1 MEKLTLAQTI
11 QEITRDHLENHN
23 GLLFGQCVTA
33 VGWVNGSV
41 PDCRNIVEL
50 PMTDVAG
57 AGFAVGAALAGRRPI
72 FVLRFQDFFTL
83 NCNQIIHYA
92 AISKE
97 LHNQGVPVFVRCIG
111 TDAAGPVH
119 SIMLHN
125 IPMYFP
131 GLRVYA
137 PMTPGEY
144 RETWS
149 DFMNDDIPMFVSEH
163 RSAYQMK
170 DELSDNIE
178 DNADVVLF
186 GISDARTNMIEAAD
200 MLKKEGVTAST
211 VHIMKLKPL
220 DIEPLAN
227 ALSKAKVGL
236 VIDNGFPICG
246 AARDIA
252 YRLMTKVPDKKVY
265 ALSSED
271 HVKCFN
277 PEQQNKTPDAF
288 KIVDSVKRILK
299 GECPHD

>member
-1 MEKLTLAQTI
+1 MERMTLANTI
-11 QEITRDHLENHN
+11 KSITRDHLENGN
-23 GLLFGQCVTA
+23 GILFGQCVTA

-41 PDCRNIVEL
+41 PDCKNIVEL

-57 AGFAVGAALAGRRPI
+57 AGFAVGAAIAGRRPI

-83 NCNQIIHYA
+83 NCNQIVHYA

-97 LHNQGVPVFVRCIG
+97 LHEQGIPVFVRCIG

-131 GLRVYA
+131 GIKVYA
-137 PMTPGEY
+137 PMTPNEY
-144 RETWS
+144 KKSWQ
-149 DFMNDDIPMFVSEH
+149 DFMDDDIPMFVSEH
-163 RSAYQMK
+163 RSAYQNTEEMH
-170 DELSDNIE
+170 DYIIE
-178 DNADVVLF
+178 NADIALF
-186 GISDARTNMIEAAD
+186 GISNARTNMLEAAD
-200 MLKKEGVTAST
+200 VLREQGINVST

-220 DIEPLAN
+220 NIDYLINVIRQSRA
-227 ALSKAKVGL
+227 GL

-252 YRLMTKVPDKKVY
+252 YQLMEGTDRKIF

-271 HVKCFN
+271 KVKCFN
-277 PEQQNKTPDAF
+277 PQQQNRTPDAK
-288 KIVDSVKRILK
+288 KIIQKVHAILNVL
-299 GECPHD
+299 

>member
-1 MEKLTLAQTI
+1 MEQLTLAQTI

-97 LHNQGVPVFVRCIG
+97 LHHQGVPVFVRCIG

-131 GLRVYA
+131 GLKVYA

-144 RETWS
+144 RETWN

-170 DELSDNIE
+170 EELHDHIE
-178 DNADVVLF
+178 DNADIVLY
-186 GISDARTNMIEAAD
+186 GISDARTQMLLAAEKLREEG
-200 MLKKEGVTAST
+200 LKVST

-220 DIEPLAN
+220 DVGRLTDAIN
-227 ALSKAKVGL
+227 KAKAGI

-252 YRLMTKVPDKKVY
+252 YQLMVKAPGKKVY

-277 PEQQNKTPDAF
+277 PAQQNRTP
-288 KIVDSVKRILK
+288 DSVKIIGAVRKVLK

>member
-1 MEKLTLAQTI
+1 MTLAQTI

-41 PDCRNIVEL
+41 PDCKNIVEL

-57 AGFAVGAALAGRRPI
+57 AGFAVGAAIAGRRPI

-83 NCNQIIHYA
+83 NCNQIVHYA

-97 LHNQGVPVFVRCIG
+97 LHHQGIPVFVRCIG

-131 GLRVYA
+131 GLKVYA

-144 RETWS
+144 RETWQ
-149 DFMNDDIPMFVSEH
+149 DFMNDDVPMFVSEH
-163 RSAYQMK
+163 RSSYQTKEEMTNYI
-170 DELSDNIE
+170 D
-178 DNADVVLF
+178 DNADVALF
-186 GISDARTNMIEAAD
+186 GISDARTNMLGAAEI
-200 MLKKEGVTAST
+200 LLNEGIRVST
-211 VHIMKLKPL
+211 VHIMKLKPM
-220 DIEPLAN
+220 DIDPLIN
-227 ALSKAKVGL
+227 AISKAKFGL

-252 YRLMTKVPDKKVY
+252 YQLMVKVTNKKVY
-265 ALSSED
+265 AISSED

-277 PEQQNKTPDAF
+277 PDQQNKTPSPE
-288 KIVDSVKRILK
+288 KIVEAVEKIIK